1 MPVLKQLYRQG
12 HLRLLLLFPDG
23 SRRIVPVE
31 WTDAAT
37 GGGFVPPDDLE
48 LVADARDLLRLRFL
62 VDALLRRSESEEH
75 HATAPEL
82 SGNPE
87 TARPTMAT
95 TRRSNTSRGD
105 RATCKADRAG
115 RARSPE
121 NREQEQ

>member
-12 HLRLLLLFPDG
+12 HLQLLLLFPDG

-37 GGGFVPPDDLE
+37 DGFVPTNDLE
-48 LVADARDLLRLRFL
+48 LVADAHDLLRLRVL
-62 VDALLRRSESEEH
+62 VDALLQRSETEEH
-75 HATAPEL
+75 HATTPEL

-95 TRRSNTSRGD
+95 VRRSNTSRGN
-105 RATCKADRAG
+105 RATCKADCAG
-115 RARSPE
+115 GARSPE